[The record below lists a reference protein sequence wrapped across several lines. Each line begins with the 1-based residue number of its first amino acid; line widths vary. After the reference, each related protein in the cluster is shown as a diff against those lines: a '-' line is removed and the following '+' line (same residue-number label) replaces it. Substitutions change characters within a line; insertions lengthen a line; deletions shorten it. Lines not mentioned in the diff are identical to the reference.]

1 MIGDVLADVFEQ
13 RAAAYQQQA
22 IPAHYLKREGAEH
35 DPPEEDGDDGNGAA
49 YDHDADG
56 HTQVGV
62 DVSDQSLGE
71 ECHPHHEA
79 KLLDQDDLRFDV
91 NVGIEIVKVQT
102 HENAEHHQGNA
113 GEPAIV

>member
-1 MIGDVLADVFEQ
+1 MGTRRLA
-13 RAAAYQQQA
+13 
-22 IPAHYLKREGAEH
+22 
-35 DPPEEDGDDGNGAA
+35 
-49 YDHDADG
+49 
-56 HTQVGV
+56 V

-91 NVGIEIVKVQT
+91 NVRIEIVKVQP
-102 HENAEHHQGNA
+102 HENAEHHEGNA